1 MNVAEAY
8 IDQRLQLL
16 LYLRNIYEN
25 GQRVGNRHLEQVGD
39 GVAVVF
45 HCQRL
50 VVVAAAAADFA
61 EHVNI
66 GQKIHFNAAL
76 ALALAGFAAATGN
89 VEGKA
94 SRFVAALT
102 RLGEH
107 GVDIANGREHARV
120 SCGIRSRGAA
130 DRRLIDAN
138 YFIDVLRAH
147 DRFVLARLFA
157 RPIKLASKCAVKNV
171 IDQRGFTRAG
181 HSGNDSHDAERERY
195 IEILEIVFFR
205 AENSQR
211 RAVLLPTLST
221 HLDLY
226 PAGDVCPGQRVGLA
240 HDFFRRSVGDQASA
254 VASGTGAE
262 VDYVIGAAN
271 CLFVVLYHQHSVAQV
286 AQVLE
291 RGKQA
296 AVVAMMQA
304 DRWLVQHVEHAAQFR
319 ANLCG
324 ETDALAFTAGKSR
337 RRAVER
343 NVVQPHR
350 VQELQALHHFM
361 HNAAGNLFFAASE
374 LNGSRNFK
382 RL

>member
-16 LYLRNIYEN
+16 LYLRNIFEN
-25 GQRVGNRHLEQVGD
+25 GQRVGIRPLEQVGD
-39 GVAVVF
+39 GVSVVF

-50 VVVAAAAADFA
+50 VVVAASAADFA

-120 SCGIRSRGAA
+120 SCGIRARSAA

-138 YFIDVLRAH
+138 YFIDVLRTH

-157 RPIKLASKCAVKNV
+157 RAIKLASKCAVKNV
-171 IDQRGFTRAG
+171 IDQRGFTRARD
-181 HSGNDSHDAERERY
+181 SGDDRHYTQRESY
-195 IEILEIVFFR
+195 IEIFEIVFLG
-205 AENSQR
+205 AKNGQR
-211 RAVLLPTLST
+211 RAVFLPPLGA

-226 PAGDVCPGQRVGLA
+226 SAGDVGPGQ
-240 HDFFRRSVGDQASA
+240 
-254 VASGTGAE
+254 
-262 VDYVIGAAN
+262 
-271 CLFVVLYHQHSVAQV
+271 
-286 AQVLE
+286 
-291 RGKQA
+291 
-296 AVVAMMQA
+296 
-304 DRWLVQHVEHAAQFR
+304 
-319 ANLCG
+319 
-324 ETDALAFTAGKSR
+324 
-337 RRAVER
+337 
-343 NVVQPHR
+343 
-350 VQELQALHHFM
+350 
-361 HNAAGNLFFAASE
+361 
-374 LNGSRNFK
+374 
-382 RL
+382 